1 MKKLVS
7 IAMVIA
13 LLFVVQTVQA
23 QDIGDLEQ
31 LFPDHGKYAIAADLN
46 LDGKILGMASW
57 ELWSIHGEYLEG
69 DLWNISPIAGG
80 LSYPLIRGSTQSRY
94 VGLGYDGSRRSEGD
108 EWYSGLLVY
117 FGNPVEF

>member
-1 MKKLVS
+1 MKLIPIMV
-7 IAMVIA
+7 VIA
-13 LLFVVQTVQA
+13 LLFVVQIVQA
-23 QDIGDLEQ
+23 QDIGALAE
-31 LFPDHGKYAIAADLN
+31 LIPDHGKYAIAADLS

-69 DLWNISPIAGG
+69 DLWEISPLAGG
-80 LSYPLIRGSTQSRY
+80 LSYPLIRGSTQQRY
-94 VGLGYDGSRRSEGD
+94 VGVGYDGSRRSDGD